1 MAIKAYKPYTPSRR
15 SMSVVDYSVL
25 SGDKPYKPLLKPLK
39 KHAGRNNQGHVSV
52 RFRGGGN
59 KRKYRLIDFRR
70 DSHDGEEATVVSLQ
84 YDPNRTAFI
93 MLVQFISGEKRYYVA
108 PDGVK
113 VGDRITSGAD
123 SRIQVGNTLPLSA
136 IPVGTFVHNIEL
148 RPGQG
153 ATMVR
158 SAGTQAQILAKEGK
172 NALVRLPS
180 GEMRYVLA
188 SCRATIGR
196 VSNTDQK
203 DVSLG
208 KAGRKAH
215 RGRKPHVRGTVM
227 NPVDHPH
234 GGGEGRS
241 KCAGRPPCSPTGV
254 KAKGFRTRSKSKKP
268 IHLVKDRRSKN

>member
-1 MAIKAYKPYTPSRR
+1 
-15 SMSVVDYSVL
+15 MSVVDYSVL
-25 SGDKPYKPLLKPLK
+25 SGDKPHKPLLKPLK
-39 KHAGRNNQGHVSV
+39 KHAGRNNLGHISV

-70 DSHDGEEATVVSLQ
+70 DSRDGQEATVVSLQ

-93 MLVQFISGEKRYYVA
+93 MLVGFEDGEKRYYVA

-113 VGDRITSGAD
+113 VGDKVSNGSD

-172 NALVRLPS
+172 NALLRLPS
-180 GEMRYVLA
+180 GEMRYVIA
-188 SCRATIGR
+188 ACRATIGR
-196 VSNTDQK
+196 VSNIDQK
-203 DVSLG
+203 DVDLG
-208 KAGRKAH
+208 KAGRKNH

-234 GGGEGRS
+234 GGGEGKS
-241 KCAGRPPCSPTGV
+241 KCAGRPPCSPTGI
-254 KAKGFRTRSKSKKP
+254 KAKGFKTRSKSKSV

>member
-93 MLVQFISGEKRYYVA
+93 MLVQFSGGEKRYYVA

>member
-1 MAIKAYKPYTPSRR
+1 MAIRVYKPYTPSRR
-15 SMSVVDYSVL
+15 QMSVTDYSVL
-25 SGDKPYKPLLKPLK
+25 SGDEPYKPLLRPLK
-39 KHAGRNNQGHVSV
+39 KHAGRNNLGQVSV

-70 DSHDGEEATVVSLQ
+70 NERDGEEASILSLQ

-93 MLVQFISGEKRYYVA
+93 MLVEYPDKAKRYLVA

-113 VGDRITSGAD
+113 VGDKVSSGIDA
-123 SRIQVGNTLPLSA
+123 RIQVGNTLPLSA
-136 IPVGTFVHNIEL
+136 IPVGTYVHNIEL

-172 NALVRLPS
+172 NALMRLPS

-188 SCRATIGR
+188 TCRATIGR
-196 VSNTDQK
+196 VSNIDQK
-203 DVSLG
+203 DVNLG
-208 KAGRKAH
+208 KAGRKSH

-241 KCAGRPPCSPTGV
+241 KCAGRPPCSPSGV
-254 KAKGFRTRSKSKKP
+254 KAKGFRTRKKSKSK